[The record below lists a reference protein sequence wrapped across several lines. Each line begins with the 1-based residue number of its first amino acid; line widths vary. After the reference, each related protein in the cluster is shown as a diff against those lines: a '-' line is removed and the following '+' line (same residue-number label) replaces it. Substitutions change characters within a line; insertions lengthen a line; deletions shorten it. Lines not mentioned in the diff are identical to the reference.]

1 FVGGHGTFHAT
12 RQGKPWPASIKEGA
26 SGTHPDCVCRR
37 KGQAGCTPQRAC
49 GLTVRSTRTAPPP
62 LNSSVRRL
70 LVLVLRAVCFA
81 QLHGN
86 LQCFGVATFFRHV
99 AASLQP
105 SELVVLG

>member
-12 RQGKPWPASIKEGA
+12 RQGKPWPASIREGA

-62 LNSSVRRL
+62 LNSSVSFQKKYGRNLCIHLFL
-70 LVLVLRAVCFA
+70 LWAAAGGLA
-81 QLHGN
+81 QLRVQGSN
-86 LQCFGVATFFRHV
+86 ALRRA
-99 AASLQP
+99 
-105 SELVVLG
+105 LG